1 MTEQKPV
8 AALSHWL
15 GNNFISRWIESI
27 VIRHLVSELKYYEQ
41 LAFNDME
48 SLKKYIRPGDVVV
61 VEGKQ
66 RISHII
72 KLLTNSS
79 WSHIFYYVG
88 DYFVR
93 DGMPLKEYYEEKYG
107 EWAKFMIVEANTGE
121 GVTANII
128 QKYEKYNIRVCRPFK
143 ISEDDQQKVTE
154 NIVSNL
160 GRRYDEKNIIEL
172 ALMLIPFQ
180 FNPFRKTKLSYYLGS
195 GDEYE
200 VICSGMIAKAF
211 MSVGYPIIPFLDTR
225 FAEHP
230 DYTKSPFGAP
240 LIARHYSQIVP
251 RDFDLSPNFQ
261 IVKFNI
267 IETGNFDYKSITWT
281 TEEEA
286 GLEFGEVKTKKTEP
300 KIVYNVE
307 RRKEK
312 RS

>member
-1 MTEQKPV
+1 MSNPTQKNF
-8 AALSHWL
+8 L
-15 GNNFISRWIESI
+15 GQFLGDNFFSRWLEKK
-27 VIRHLVSELKYYEQ
+27 VINHLVSELRYYEQ
-41 LAFNDME
+41 LAFNNME
-48 SLKKYIRPGDVVV
+48 HLKKFIRPGDIVL

-88 DYFVR
+88 DHFIKE
-93 DGMPLKEYYEEKYG
+93 GMPLKEYYEEKYK
-107 EWAKFMIVEANTGE
+107 EWAPFMMVEANTGE

-128 QKYEKYNIRVCRPFK
+128 KKYESYNIRVCRPFK
-143 ISEDDQQKVTE
+143 ISDEDQKKVTE
-154 NIVSNL
+154 EIVSNL

-180 FNPFRKTKLSYYLGS
+180 FNPFRKTKLSHYLGS

-211 MSVGYPIIPFLDTR
+211 MTVGYPIIPFLDTR

-240 LIARHYSQIVP
+240 LIARHYTQVVP
-251 RDFDLSPNFQ
+251 RDFDLSPNFE
-261 IVKFNI
+261 IIKFNI
-267 IETGNFDYKSITWT
+267 IANGTFDYKSITWE
-281 TEEEA
+281 TEDEA
-286 GLEFGEVKTKKTEP
+286 GLDFEEEKKKEP
-300 KIVYNVE
+300 KIIYQIE
-307 RRKEK
+307 RRKNP
-312 RS
+312 R